1 MMALRTV
8 SEYEEMRRRRQAAV
22 YLATQ
27 RLWSQM
33 GDDLDA
39 SWARISRR
47 IGSLVTA
54 AQYGAAEEALAY
66 VPAVLAEQGVDS
78 PALADVDPGAV
89 SGVATSTDGL
99 AYGSLDNLLYG
110 SVIHAKTGPA
120 ESLSERLDIGGKHL
134 SSLIFTQVAD
144 AGRMA
149 ATTDLAVRPQAGW
162 VRQVNPPCC
171 KRCAVLA
178 GKWFRYN
185 QGFDRHPGCDCTH
198 IPAAEDT
205 PDHPGTHIEAEDVK
219 DLTEAERKA
228 IAVGADMNQVI
239 NASRKGSLTP
249 SGRWTREGT
258 TKGGWYAHIQR
269 EIAKQEGR
277 SLEYRTTS
285 TGRRGAVANYK
296 VRRVAPRATPQAI
309 VDMSTSDEDMYRNL
323 ARSGYI
329 TGASIPEIARRAR
342 GL

>member
-1 MMALRTV
+1 MALRTL

-27 RLWSQM
+27 QLWSQM
-33 GDDLDA
+33 SDDLDS
-39 SWARISRR
+39 SWSRISRR

-78 PALADVDPGAV
+78 PPLADVDPGAV

-99 AYGSLDNLLYG
+99 AYGSLDDLLYG
-110 SVIHAKTGPA
+110 SVIHAKRA
-120 ESLSERLDIGGKHL
+120 DADSLSERLDIGGKQL
-134 SSLIFTQVAD
+134 SSLVFTQVAD

-149 ATTDLAVRPQAGW
+149 ATTSIAVRPKTGW

-178 GKWFRYN
+178 GKWFRHN
-185 QGFDRHPGCDCTH
+185 QGFDRHPNCDCTH
-198 IPAAEDT
+198 IPHAEDT
-205 PDHPGTHIEAEDVK
+205 PDNPATTIGPDDVK
-219 DLTEAERKA
+219 DLSKAERKA

-239 NASRKGSLTP
+239 NASRKGALTKT
-249 SGRWTREGT
+249 GRWTREGT
-258 TKGGWYAHIQR
+258 TKRGWYAHIQR

-277 SLEYRTTS
+277 SLEYTTTS

-296 VRRVAPRATPQAI
+296 VRRLAPRATPQAI
-309 VDMSTSDEDMYRNL
+309 VDMSANDEEMFRLL

-329 TGASIPEIARRAR
+329 SGGRSIADVARLAR

>member
-27 RLWSQM
+27 QLWSQM
-33 GDDLDA
+33 GDDLDT
-39 SWARISRR
+39 SWARISKR
-47 IGSLVTA
+47 IGGLVTA

-78 PALADVDPGAV
+78 PPLADVDPGAV
-89 SGVATSTDGL
+89 SGVASSTDGL
-99 AYGSLDNLLYG
+99 AYGSLDSLLYG

-120 ESLSERLDIGGKHL
+120 ESLTERLDIGGKQL
-134 SSLIFTQVAD
+134 SSLVFTQVAD

-149 ATTDLAVRPQAGW
+149 ATTSIAVRPQTGW
-162 VRQVNPPCC
+162 VRQVSPPCC

-178 GKWFRYN
+178 GKWFKYN
-185 QGFDRHPGCDCTH
+185 QGFDRHPNCDCTH

-205 PDHPGTHIEAEDVK
+205 LDNPGTFIGAEDIK
-219 DLTEAERKA
+219 DLTPAERKA
-228 IAVGADMNQVI
+228 IEAGADVNQVI
-239 NASRKGSLTP
+239 NASRKGAASKN
-249 SGRWTREGT
+249 GRWTRDGA
-258 TKGGWYAHIQR
+258 TKRGWYGRVQR
-269 EIAKQEGR
+269 EIAEQEGR
-277 SLEYRTTS
+277 SLEYGTTS

-323 ARSGYI
+323 ARAGYI
-329 TGASIPEIARRAR
+329 TGDVAEIARRAR